1 MISFFKKLYFLF
13 NNINY
18 LSTLN
23 YDILQNICAY
33 LKYYE
38 LIELSKA
45 DFGNKDLQK
54 TIKLEYDYQKNILDK
69 FLINLNRYKIIKS
82 FENTFIPIGLIKKFP
97 ILEFQNIFLGNT
109 NYIDSILQSHLK
121 DPIMIGVDCFNR
133 PFIVVKYNC
142 NNITYILTVFQRY
155 SDCKSLWVKCD
166 SNNYGPILRASNT
179 SLNNLYKKQ
188 FIKNVCQ
195 LVNKQMVSVID
206 KNFQLNELKCN
217 I

>member
-155 SDCKSLWVKCD
+155 SD
-166 SNNYGPILRASNT
+166 
-179 SLNNLYKKQ
+179 
-188 FIKNVCQ
+188 
-195 LVNKQMVSVID
+195 
-206 KNFQLNELKCN
+206 
-217 I
+217 